1 MVGCRSDEHDK
12 QVEKVYPTVPLTQKR
27 AAEGRQRFHTNV
39 LSYSTLFKGFVLPA
53 SPGTK
58 ARVLRAFFAAGTPPS
73 SFSLSLS
80 HTHTTRRTS
89 VRAGS
94 DGITLQGRK
103 PAG

>member
-1 MVGCRSDEHDK
+1 M
-12 QVEKVYPTVPLTQKR
+12 EKVYPTVPLTQKR

-73 SFSLSLS
+73 PLSK
-80 HTHTTRRTS
+80 
-89 VRAGS
+89 A
-94 DGITLQGRK
+94 
-103 PAG
+103 

>member
-12 QVEKVYPTVPLTQKR
+12 HVEKVYPTVPLTQKR

-73 SFSLSLS
+73 SLLSLFSL
-80 HTHTTRRTS
+80 THTTHKRE
-89 VRAGS
+89 GWF
-94 DGITLQGRK
+94 
-103 PAG
+103 